1 MRSEQRS
8 APNICELR
16 TKVDTAFHKTRNWKM
31 KQYLVPWNKDM
42 YTQHPPQRVY
52 GRGAHRID
60 LLARVSGR
68 SIRVSYRKVLAQ
80 TQSDWVSRALQNL
93 LITYVYMYN
102 CPENPFVF

>member
-1 MRSEQRS
+1 
-8 APNICELR
+8 
-16 TKVDTAFHKTRNWKM
+16 M

-52 GRGAHRID
+52 GRGAHRINI
-60 LLARVSGR
+60 LARVSGR

-93 LITYVYMYN
+93 LITYVYIIVQKIPSFFNKIYTNVMVLCCSKEREIN
-102 CPENPFVF
+102 ARLF